1 MSITE
6 SATNMPQEKLQEL
19 AEAGLK
25 QHIRPITNH
34 ESSVTTALFAL
45 DHEIHKREE
54 ALELLK
60 ATFEST
66 DKSSITTQDERI
78 YRRELQRRNAQL
90 GALIKDRAALM
101 DQYGAELLG
110 SSLMHPAL
118 ADLYPSA

>member
-1 MSITE
+1 MSNTE
-6 SATNMPQEKLQEL
+6 SVAIMPHENLQEL

-25 QHIRPITNH
+25 QHIRPIINH

-45 DHEIHKREE
+45 ENEIHKREE

-66 DKSSITTQDERI
+66 DKTSITTQDERI

-90 GALIKDRAALM
+90 SALTKERAELM
-101 DQYGAELLG
+101 EQYGAELLG